1 MVNSILTIT
10 ILMKL
15 SIVIP
20 AFNEEKRLPAT
31 LADMV
36 TFLKTFPYET
46 EVIIVDDGS
55 TDRTRAVAE
64 EAITKFK
71 NLKILSFY
79 PNHGKGYAVKQGML
93 VAEGDLILFM
103 DADNATPLSEITK
116 LLPYSADHE
125 VIIGS
130 RRLKA
135 SQVVIKQP
143 WYRIAISTSG
153 HHLIQLLLIPE
164 IRDTQCGFKL
174 FQKKASQEICARQQI
189 MGFGFD
195 MELLAIARHS
205 LQYKIKEVPLSWHD
219 APGSHIRPI
228 RDSWR
233 ILRELM
239 KIRKNLKKGIY
250 K

>member
-1 MVNSILTIT
+1 
-10 ILMKL
+10 MKL

-31 LADMV
+31 LAEMAL
-36 TFLKTFPYET
+36 FLETFPHEA

-55 TDRTRAVAE
+55 TDQTRAVAE
-64 EAITKFK
+64 KATTKFK
-71 NLKILSFY
+71 NFKILSFY
-79 PNHGKGYAVKQGML
+79 PNHGKGYAVKQGIL
-93 VAEGDLILFM
+93 SSEGDLILFM

-130 RRLKA
+130 RRLKT
-135 SQVVIKQP
+135 SRVIIKQP

-153 HHLIQLLLIPE
+153 HHLIQLLLLRE

-174 FQKKASQEICARQQI
+174 FQRKASQELCTRQQI

-205 LQYKIKEVPLSWHD
+205 LQYKIKEVALSWYD

-233 ILRELM
+233 ILKELI

-250 K
+250 T